1 MRISLFREK
10 ENEEE
15 EEVLRIDTEESKE
28 ENEGLDPI
36 KDSLDPRKDR
46 LDPRKDSLDPRK
58 DSLDPIKDSL
68 FAESPIDFKCY
79 ERLNFLESP
88 IKAPS

>member
-15 EEVLRIDTEESKE
+15 EERLRIDTEESKE
-28 ENEGLDPI
+28 ENEG
-36 KDSLDPRKDR
+36 
-46 LDPRKDSLDPRK
+46 
-58 DSLDPIKDSL
+58 LDPIKDSL

-88 IKAPS
+88 IKMPN